1 MQVDGQSVDGRVKR
15 VLTDEHKKKM
25 IEGRKKYWETK
36 KNSPKV
42 VTPKKIVSSPVA
54 PEVII
59 PKRDMKIFGSV
70 DRDSKGK
77 ITSEFPA
84 WYFDQ
89 QKDELERGIAQDEMS
104 LEQEAIPYPAKAKF
118 REKLAQRK
126 ERLGKINEET
136 PKLKGSE
143 EDAISKMR
151 QEMGES
157 IGEAHFTR
165 SQREKG
171 LADAHE
177 EVRRMTEP
185 IIKVTS
191 ERQAEF
197 IKYCEIPI
205 RDGKIT
211 RNEAEKVYKIASKLL
226 DQPTD
231 IEYLRRE

>member
-1 MQVDGQSVDGRVKR
+1 MQVGEQKVDGRVKR
-15 VLTDEHKKKM
+15 VMTKEHKDKM
-25 IEGRKKYWETK
+25 IAGRKKYLEEK
-36 KNSPKV
+36 AKSPKV
-42 VTPKKIVSSPVA
+42 VTPKKTVV

-104 LEQEAIPYPAKAKF
+104 LDQEAIPYPARARF

-126 ERLGKINEET
+126 ERLSKINEET

-143 EDAISKMR
+143 EDAMMKMR

-185 IIKVTS
+185 VIKVKN
-191 ERQAEF
+191 ENQAQF
-197 IKYCEIPI
+197 IKECGINI

-211 RNEAEKVYKIASKLL
+211 RNEAEKVYKIASKMLE
-226 DQPTD
+226 QPTD
-231 IEYLRRE
+231 IEYLRRA